1 MHLLFSLIFLS
12 FQIIP
17 QAFDSL
23 DQVAQSAY
31 LKADYSAA
39 LTATL
44 EARDLA
50 DSLGLLEKKLTYT
63 YRVADIYRATESFN
77 ESIRI
82 IHETLPKTRQL
93 KNQTIL
99 ARFHNLRAAVYYE
112 KLNKNHPGARDTL
125 AMAIGEAESV
135 VRASGSE
142 SERSRFLVLK
152 GAFLNK
158 TADWAEA
165 VSSYTEAIGLYH
177 QLGFHTD
184 LPNIYL
190 NLYEPLA
197 ALGRHKEALGY
208 LLSGI
213 HIADSA
219 GILVYQKDT
228 AYKISQAYE
237 ALGDLSEALKWQRHY
252 HSLQVQFF
260 NLQLDNQLNQIR
272 AGYDLKQKDA
282 ENHLLTARLEQQRI
296 YNWSVGIIL
305 ILGFLAGTILL
316 IAYREKSRA
325 EKTLR
330 QQKKELETVSQQFY
344 ETSIQLTISGD
355 ELNQRAGQLHATNQ
369 VKDRL
374 FSIIA
379 HDLRGPVNSLQAA
392 LLLLQEEDLTAQ
404 ERQELMSE
412 LNTMSR
418 ATSDLLNNLLYW
430 ASSQMKGFSVTPDV
444 IDLSGLVQ
452 QNFQLALPAA
462 QQKGII
468 MMDQFPPGLL
478 ARADQAMVNLVI
490 RNLVTNAIKFTPA
503 GGLVVTGGSALP
515 NEVRLYI
522 RDTGI
527 GMKPEDI
534 DKILTGKVVQSTYG
548 TKNEKGV
555 GLGLIL
561 CREFISANGGTFS
574 IESEP
579 GKGTTFT
586 ITLPASADRH

>member
-1 MHLLFSLIFLS
+1 MHVLFSLLILS
-12 FQIIP
+12 FQFVP
-17 QAFDSL
+17 QVFDSL
-23 DQVAQSAY
+23 EQVAQSSY
-31 LKADYSAA
+31 LKADYSAS
-39 LTATL
+39 LSATL

-50 DSLGLLEKKLTYT
+50 DSLGLLEKKLTYS
-63 YRVADIYRATESFN
+63 YRIADIYRATETFG

-82 IHETLPKTRQL
+82 INENLPATRQL
-93 KNQTIL
+93 KNKSLL

-112 KLNKNHPGARDTL
+112 KMNKNHPGARDSME
-125 AMAIGEAESV
+125 MAIRDAESV
-135 VRASGSE
+135 IRTSGSE
-142 SERSRFLVLK
+142 SDRSRFLVLK

-158 TADWAEA
+158 TGRWDGA
-165 VSSYTEAIGLYH
+165 VASYEEAIDLYH
-177 QLGFHTD
+177 KLGFHTD
-184 LPNIYL
+184 LPNIFL

-197 ALGRHKEALGY
+197 ALNRHREALDY

-213 HIADSA
+213 QIADSA

-228 AYKISQAYE
+228 AFKISLAYE
-237 ALGDLSEALKWQRHY
+237 ALGDLASALAWQRTY
-252 HSLQVQFF
+252 HSLQVKFF

-272 AGYDLKQKDA
+272 AVYDLKQKEA
-282 ENHLLTARLEQQRI
+282 ENHLLTARLDQQRV

-305 ILGFLAGTILL
+305 VLGFLAGTILL

-330 QQKKELETVSQQFY
+330 QQKRELETVSQQFY
-344 ETSIQLTISGD
+344 DTSIQLTISGD
-355 ELNQRAGQLHATNQ
+355 ELKQRAEQLHATNQ

-392 LLLLQEEDLTAQ
+392 LLLLQEEDLSSG
-404 ERQELMSE
+404 ERQELMTE
-412 LNTMSR
+412 LNNMAR

-430 ASSQMKGFSVTPDV
+430 ASSQMKGFSVTPEV

-452 QNFQLALPAA
+452 QNVHLALPAA

-468 MMDQFPPGLL
+468 LMDQFPPGLL

-490 RNLVTNAIKFTPA
+490 RNLITNAIKFTPN
-503 GGLVVTGGSALP
+503 GGLVITGGSVLP
-515 NEVRLYI
+515 GEVRLYI

-574 IESEP
+574 IESEA